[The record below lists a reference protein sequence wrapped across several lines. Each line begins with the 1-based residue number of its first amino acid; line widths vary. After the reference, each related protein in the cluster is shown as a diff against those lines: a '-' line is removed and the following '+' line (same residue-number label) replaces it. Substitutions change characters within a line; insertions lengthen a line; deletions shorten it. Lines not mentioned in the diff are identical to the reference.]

1 MSIERCPVCNG
12 SGRITEPAPAYS
24 SSAVGATR
32 TCHGCLGKGWIGL
45 DEALIRADER
55 KVMAREL
62 TEEESDKVGCG
73 SACELC
79 GRRYLD
85 VTNKRWDCDF
95 TKPNESCPIRKAGGL

>member
-55 KVMAREL
+55 KVALTNLLESIEARMAEVREIIKY
-62 TEEESDKVGCG
+62 TNPD
-73 SACELC
+73 SASSFGGQLIA
-79 GRRYLD
+79 YAI
-85 VTNKRWDCDF
+85 VVQA
-95 TKPNESCPIRKAGGL
+95 IRKAGGL